1 MTNTDAFIFVSQVKR
16 IVVSKRKRKC
26 YTRSS
31 NSSLYA
37 SLYLSLSLFD
47 CAAGQYHTARPY
59 IPVKGIPNFDPTQL
73 PYWDIYQREG
83 TADKI
88 KVGGTMAGEFTAG
101 LSGGQRKLLLFEL
114 VRQRVAAQTDLL
126 ICLDEPFAGVTDD
139 FVPYMV
145 ERLNEMRQKHNIVLV
160 TNDHVHVLKDLAD
173 NTLTVSAIDR
183 SMVVINDNH
192 KVDRSKALLA
202 LSVGQRFQY
211 ENSMADLKFFFDVEV
226 KSNAALIG
234 LGGFVIFLF
243 GMMLVTF
250 WNSSV
255 TSASLIV
262 IAGEILAYFSLNP
275 YLLSAVDWR
284 NYMKEESE
292 ALMHSSI
299 YVNMILRT
307 CLTLAF
313 GIIIWNI
320 EYGVIN
326 AVVDD
331 LNTFDV
337 WLGVILDNFS
347 TTFPFIFMGIFTT
360 ANTQDVEM
368 IGSLPFL
375 LMLFMSTAY
384 SPGSGIP
391 VLKGLRY
398 VFTKFYFW
406 CYLPGVSDD
415 MEGCPDTR
423 AATLTYMTLASFFW
437 VFIFMVVQCVY
448 FIKGKKEATKRD
460 KSAAAL
466 LDDDFAELQVV
477 LYGERGREYFER
489 LLKRA
494 ETFGNGS
501 THKTVSATNE

>member
-1 MTNTDAFIFVSQVKR
+1 VQYEIAQLILV
-16 IVVSKRKRKC
+16 
-26 YTRSS
+26 
-31 NSSLYA
+31 L
-37 SLYLSLSLFD
+37 LSFSGFT
-47 CAAGQYHTARPY
+47 AGQYHTARPY

-88 KVGGTMAGEFTAG
+88 KIGGTMAGEFTAG
-101 LSGGQRKLLLFEL
+101 LSGGQRKLMMFEL

-145 ERLNEMRQKHNIVLV
+145 KRLNEMREKHNIVLV
-160 TNDHVHVLKDLAD
+160 TNDHVHVLKELAD

-183 SMVVINDNH
+183 STVSINGNQ
-192 KVDRSKALLA
+192 KVDRRKALLA
-202 LSVGQRFQY
+202 LSVGERFQY
-211 ENSMADLKFFFDVEV
+211 QSSVADLKFFFDVEV

-234 LGGFVIFLF
+234 LGGFVMFLF
-243 GMMLVTF
+243 GMMLLTF
-250 WNSSV
+250 WNSTIS
-255 TSASLIV
+255 SASLIV

-275 YLLSAVDWR
+275 YLLSTVDWR

-299 YVNMILRT
+299 YVNMVLRS
-307 CLTLAF
+307 CLTTVL

-326 AVVDD
+326 AVVDG
-331 LNTFDV
+331 LNTFDF
-337 WLGVILDNFS
+337 WLGIILDNFS
-347 TTFPFIFMGIFTT
+347 TTFPLYFMGIFTT
-360 ANTQDVEM
+360 ANAQEVEM

-384 SPGSGIP
+384 SPGAGIP
-391 VLKGLRY
+391 VVKELRY

-406 CYLPGVSDD
+406 CYLPGVAED

-437 VFIFMVVQCVY
+437 VFIFMVIQCIFFV
-448 FIKGKKEATKRD
+448 KGKKEATKRER
-460 KSAAAL
+460 SAAEL
-466 LDDDFAELQVV
+466 LDDDFADLQVE

-501 THKTVSATNE
+501 SHKGVSSKKE